1 MDEQIQNQDQLLD
14 EQLDEMLKEQ
24 EAQPAEAPV
33 EKKKM
38 ARWKKRLLITL
49 LVILAFLTLA
59 VSAGAIYLNY
69 LWGRV
74 GKYDETN
81 DKKVSQSEA
90 DKITQ
95 DDLVQIEPDEELPD
109 ISDVDKP
116 QGDAPVVNKNKDV
129 INILVVGQDSDN
141 IKYRTRTDTMILIS
155 IQTKAQKVTLTSFM
169 RDAYVVIPGY
179 KPNKLNHAYQFG
191 GLKLL
196 NETIKVNF
204 GVEVDGNVIINFSS
218 FKKVIDLL
226 DGVDIE
232 LTAKEA
238 EYLVNGC
245 KHDVKP
251 GMNRLNGEE
260 AFNYARLREIDND
273 YRRTNRQRKVILSI
287 INRYKSLPVMDM
299 LALLDDILP
308 VITTNME
315 KSEVVELVMKYG
327 GMANGASY
335 KTQQIPA
342 NGTFK
347 EGNVRVREGLKNWFQ
362 YDINF
367 EKNRKILQT
376 IMDGKN

>member
-1 MDEQIQNQDQLLD
+1 MDEQTRNEEELLD

-24 EAQPAEAPV
+24 EEQPAEAPA

-49 LVILAFLTLA
+49 AVIMAVLMLLVI
-59 VSAGAIYLNY
+59 AGVIYLNY
-69 LWGRV
+69 LWSRV
-74 GKYDETN
+74 GKYDEAN
-81 DKKVSQSEA
+81 DRRVSQSEA
-90 DKITQ
+90 DKIIEG
-95 DDLVQIEPDEELPD
+95 DLEQMEPDEDLPD
-109 ISDVDKP
+109 ISDLDKP
-116 QGDAPVVNKNKDV
+116 QGDAPVVNKNEDV
-129 INILVVGQDSDN
+129 INILVVGQDSHSS
-141 IKYRTRTDTMILIS
+141 KVRTRTDTMILIS
-155 IQTKAQKVTLTSFM
+155 IHTKAQKVTVTSFM
-169 RDAYVVIPGY
+169 RDAYVKIPGY

-196 NETIKVNF
+196 NETMKVNF
-204 GVEVDGNVIINFSS
+204 GVEIDGNVIIDFSS
-218 FKKVIDLL
+218 FKEVIDLL

-273 YRRTNRQRKVILSI
+273 YRRANRQRNVIMSI
-287 INRYKSLPVMDM
+287 INRYKSLPVLDM

-308 VITTNME
+308 VVITNME
-315 KSEVVELVMKYG
+315 KSEVVDLVMKYG
-327 GMANGASY
+327 GMAASASY
-335 KTQQIPA
+335 ATQQIPA

-347 EGNVRVREGLKNWFQ
+347 QGSVQVREGLKNWFQ
-362 YDINF
+362 YDIDF
-367 EKNRKILQT
+367 ETNRKILQK